1 MMKPRNAL
9 LERRKQ
15 YLSARIAAQRN
26 QLGTELEA
34 FRGPLHAFE
43 VARGVG
49 ETLRRHAPLI
59 GGVAAVLGFG
69 AMRGG
74 LISKSFRAFRM
85 ASRTTRWLGV
95 ARVALQIAQRL
106 RTRPA

>member
-1 MMKPRNAL
+1 MKARSAL

-15 YLSARIAAQRN
+15 YLSAKISAQRN
-26 QLGTELEA
+26 QLGAQLEG

-49 ETLRRHAPLI
+49 EAMRRHAPLI
-59 GGVAAVLGFG
+59 GGVAALLGFG

-74 LISKSFRAFRM
+74 LVSKSFRAFRL
-85 ASRTTRWLGV
+85 ATRTTRWLGV
-95 ARVALQIAQRL
+95 ARVALQIAQRM
-106 RTRPA
+106 RARPA

>member
-1 MMKPRNAL
+1 MKPRSAL

-15 YLSARIAAQRN
+15 YLSAKIAAQRN
-26 QLGTELEA
+26 QLGVELDA
-34 FRGPLHAFE
+34 FRGPLRAFE
-43 VARGVG
+43 VARAVG
-49 ETLRRHAPLI
+49 EMIRRNAPLI

-74 LISKSFRAFRM
+74 VVSKSFRAFRL
-85 ASRTTRWLGV
+85 ATRTTRWLGV
-95 ARVALQIAQRL
+95 ARVALQIAQRM